1 MTGKRVRTG
10 FQLYSL
16 EPVQSDG
23 TAHLA
28 LRSERYFKPTEL
40 IVGPLVAKYF
50 WLMEMKMGAEPV
62 KFWRDKAKDFQLK
75 GGRICISQA
84 GDVPP
89 ALSMTFVLVNRLSSP
104 CFFYGEVWGD
114 LEQALPRRG
123 TPCASNARQAIP
135 EGNRRE

>member
-10 FQLYSL
+10 FQLYSS
-16 EPVQSDG
+16 EPIQPDG
-23 TAHLA
+23 TVL
-28 LRSERYFKPTEL
+28 LTFRPKSYFKPTEL
-40 IVGPLVAKYF
+40 IVGPLVARYF
-50 WLMEMKMGAEPV
+50 WLLQMKVGAEPV

-89 ALSMTFVLVNRLSSP
+89 ALYMTFALVNRLSAA
-104 CFFYGEVWGD
+104 CFFYGEIWGD

-123 TPCASNARQAIP
+123 TP
-135 EGNRRE
+135 